1 MGGQLAVEFV
11 LVVMLA
17 MGALFIPVVEL
28 IRISVFDQMLAE
40 ATHRAARAA
49 AADGGNADQAICRT
63 AIETAFQ
70 DASDLAQW
78 LLDQNDDGSVDVVFD
93 DSAADVRVVVDAMGL
108 LDDPPWQ
115 KTGVCGAGG
124 DFIRVRSTIVVAP
137 WSPLHIFWDGV
148 TRSSESLVRNQAG
161 TD

>member
-1 MGGQLAVEFV
+1 MVPPRYLH
-11 LVVMLA
+11 VVD
-17 MGALFIPVVEL
+17 FK
-28 IRISVFDQMLAE
+28 
-40 ATHRAARAA
+40 AT
-49 AADGGNADQAICRT
+49 
-63 AIETAFQ
+63 
-70 DASDLAQW
+70 AQW
-78 LLDQNDDGSVDVVFD
+78 LLDQNDDGSVDIVFD

-161 TD
+161 TDGGWKRRGTVPKGRPGAVTTDAATGLRARAAPATNAPISGEIPAACAARAVASSFAR